1 MLLSDAL
8 ELALGLAFVFFVF
21 SLTTTAVLE
30 FLETL
35 TRTRASKLLEGIKE
49 LLGDPAVAGAG
60 EEAVRAIYGHPLVQ
74 GLYRGDFNTA
84 LKRSQLPSYVPTRN
98 FALALMD
105 QVIAGKI
112 SAATTNARLPRES
125 SSTFSDRLHL
135 AAERIENPHLRQA
148 MLQAARLGGD
158 DAGRVRDHLEHWY
171 DSAMDRVS
179 GWYKRRSQ
187 TLLFWLGLLGAL
199 ALNVNSLTLAE
210 ELAKNATL
218 RRAIASE
225 AERHDVPPADA
236 NFMVDKIDRLGLPIG
251 WTPGAIASLELPLQL
266 QSPHRTG
273 WTLAL
278 GGFQIALGYLLTAF
292 AISLGSPFWFDILNR
307 LMVIRET
314 VKPHEKSPEES
325 SEDKRSDKTLT
336 IITQPTDAA
345 SQPAPVPLADRPIDS
360 EIYATP
366 PQSGET
372 PFEEW

>member
-8 ELALGLAFVFFVF
+8 ELAIGLAFVFFLF
-21 SLTTTAVLE
+21 SLTTTALLE
-30 FLETL
+30 FLETF
-35 TRTRASKLLEGIKE
+35 TRTRASKLLDGIKE
-49 LLGDPAVAGAG
+49 LLGNPEAASAG
-60 EEAVRAIYGHPLVQ
+60 EDAARALYGHPLVQ
-74 GLYRGDFNTA
+74 GLYRGDFTTA
-84 LKRSQLPSYVPTRN
+84 LQRSQLPSYVPTRN
-98 FALALMD
+98 FALALID

-112 SAATTNARLPRES
+112 NAAQTNARLPREAS
-125 SSTFSDRLHL
+125 ATFADRLHL

-148 MLQAARLGGD
+148 MLQAVRIGGD

-187 TLLFWLGLLGAL
+187 TLLFWLGLVGAL
-199 ALNVNSLTLAE
+199 ALNVNTLTIAE

-225 AERHDVPPADA
+225 AERRDVPPADA
-236 NFMVDKIDRLGLPIG
+236 NATAERIDRLGLPIG
-251 WTPGAIASLELPLQL
+251 WTAGAVASLELPLQL
-266 QSPHRTG
+266 ESPRRSA

-278 GGFQIALGYLLTAF
+278 GGLQIALGYLLTAF
-292 AISLGSPFWFDILNR
+292 AISLGSPFWFDLLNR

-325 SEDKRSDKTLT
+325 SEDKQSDKTLT
-336 IITQPTDAA
+336 LVTRQDDTSTRKPPI
-345 SQPAPVPLADRPIDS
+345 PLADRPIDS

-366 PQSGET
+366 PASGET

>member
-8 ELALGLAFVFFVF
+8 ELAIGLAFVFFLF

-35 TRTRASKLLEGIKE
+35 TRTRASKLLEGIQE
-49 LLGDPAVAGAG
+49 LLGDPAVASAG
-60 EEAVRAIYGHPLVQ
+60 EDAVRAIYGHPLVQ
-74 GLYRGDFNTA
+74 GLYRGDFTTA
-84 LKRSQLPSYVPTRN
+84 LQRSQLPSYVPTRN

-105 QVIAGKI
+105 QVLAGKI
-112 SAATTNARLPRES
+112 NAAPTNGRLPREA
-125 SSTFSDRLHL
+125 SSTFADRLQL

-148 MLQAARLGGD
+148 MLQAARVGGD
-158 DAGRVRDHLEHWY
+158 DAARVRDHLEHWY

-187 TLLFWLGLLGAL
+187 TLLFWLGLVGAP
-199 ALNVNSLTLAE
+199 ALNINTLTIAE

-218 RRAIASE
+218 RRAVASQ
-225 AERHDVPPADA
+225 AERRDVPPAETSA
-236 NFMVDKIDRLGLPIG
+236 MVDKIDRLGLPLG
-251 WTPGAIASLELPLQL
+251 WTAGAIASLELPLQL
-266 QSPHRTG
+266 DAPTRTP

-278 GGFQIALGYLLTAF
+278 GGFQIAVGYVLTAF
-292 AISLGSPFWFDILNR
+292 AISLGAPFWFDMLNR
-307 LMVIRET
+307 MMVIRET

-325 SEDKRSDKTLT
+325 SEDKQRGKTLT
-336 IITQPTDAA
+336 IIAKPDDAA
-345 SQPAPVPLADRPIDS
+345 SQKAAVPLADRPIDS

-372 PFEEW
+372 PLEEW

>member
-8 ELALGLAFVFFVF
+8 ELAIGLAFVFFLF

-30 FLETL
+30 FLETF

-49 LLGDPAVAGAG
+49 LLGNPAVASAG
-60 EEAVRAIYGHPLVQ
+60 EEAAQAIYGHPLVQ
-74 GLYRGDFNTA
+74 GLYRGDFKTA
-84 LKRSQLPSYVPTRN
+84 LQRSQLPSYVPTRN
-98 FALALMD
+98 FALALID

-112 SAATTNARLPRES
+112 NAAETNARLPRES
-125 SSTFSDRLHL
+125 SSTFADRLHL
-135 AAERIENPHLRQA
+135 AAERIDNPHLRQA
-148 MLQAARLGGD
+148 MLQAVKIGGD
-158 DAGRVRDHLEHWY
+158 DVGRVQDHLEHWY

-187 TLLFWLGLLGAL
+187 TLLFWLGLVGAL
-199 ALNVNSLTLAE
+199 ALNVNTLTIAE

-225 AERHDVPPADA
+225 AERRDVPPADA
-236 NFMVDKIDRLGLPIG
+236 SATADKIDRLGLPIG
-251 WTPGAIASLELPLQL
+251 WTAGAVASLELPLQL
-266 QSPHRTG
+266 QSPKRSA

-278 GGFQIALGYLLTAF
+278 GGLQIALGYLLTAF
-292 AISLGSPFWFDILNR
+292 AISLGSPFWFDMLNR

-325 SEDKRSDKTLT
+325 SEDKQSAKTLT
-336 IITQPTDAA
+336 LITKQDDTGRQKPL
-345 SQPAPVPLADRPIDS
+345 VPLADRPIDS

-366 PQSGET
+366 PDSGER
-372 PFEEW
+372 PLEEW

>member
-8 ELALGLAFVFFVF
+8 ELALGLAFVFFLF

-49 LLGDPAVAGAG
+49 LLGDPAVATAG

-74 GLYRGDFNTA
+74 GLYRGDFETA
-84 LKRSQLPSYVPTRN
+84 SKRSQLPSYVPTRN

-112 SAATTNARLPRES
+112 SAAATNGRLPRES

-148 MLQAARLGGD
+148 MLQAARVGGD
-158 DAGRVRDHLEHWY
+158 DVGRVRDHLEHWY

-225 AERHDVPPADA
+225 AERHDVAPADA
-236 NFMVDKIDRLGLPIG
+236 SVMVDKIDRLGLPIG

-266 QSPHRTG
+266 QSPQRTG
-273 WTLAL
+273 WTLAR

-325 SEDKRSDKTLT
+325 SEDKQSDKTLT
-336 IITQPTDAA
+336 IITKPTDAA
-345 SQPAPVPLADRPIDS
+345 TQTAPVPLAERPIDG